1 MKDKATIDLLDYF
14 AAHALSGYAREG
26 VSYASREDECHE
38 VAVAC
43 YDLATAM
50 IQARQKVLES
60 IEGKTMRQ
68 EWDLMRLEKR
78 YKNI

>member
-1 MKDKATIDLLDYF
+1 MKDKTTIDLLDCF
-14 AAHALSGYAREG
+14 AAHALSGYVRGG

-50 IQARQKVLES
+50 VQVRQRVLES
-60 IEGKTMRQ
+60 IDSKTMRQ
-68 EWDLMRLEKR
+68 R
-78 YKNI
+78 

>member
-1 MKDKATIDLLDYF
+1 MKDKTTIDLLDMF
-14 AAHALSGYAREG
+14 AAHALSGYSRGG
-26 VSYASREDECHE
+26 VSYMEREDECNE

-68 EWDLMRLEKR
+68 E
-78 YKNI
+78 